1 MKLSFSWLFKKKNER
16 KMSKVIVLLD
26 VDGVLLAMG
35 QQPENTLKV
44 GKMVYDANLPAW
56 LQKLSQIAEIYW
68 CSSWQDQSDQFAH
81 DLGFSSA
88 GYIGFSE
95 LKRTK
100 NYFWGKLEA
109 IEHFMIEHQNQSFV
123 LIDDNANSWLIEESS
138 LLTDLQKNGRLLVIK
153 PFAYTGI
160 SEDEMN
166 KVTNYVDHINKSQ

>member
-1 MKLSFSWLFKKKNER
+1 
-16 KMSKVIVLLD
+16 MSKVIVLLD

-68 CSSWQDQSDQFAH
+68 CSSWQDQSEQFAH

-88 GYIGFSE
+88 GYIGFSD

-100 NYFWGKLEA
+100 KL
-109 IEHFMIEHQNQSFV
+109 
-123 LIDDNANSWLIEESS
+123 
-138 LLTDLQKNGRLLVIK
+138 LLGQIRSNRTFYD
-153 PFAYTGI
+153 
-160 SEDEMN
+160 
-166 KVTNYVDHINKSQ
+166 